1 MESEVEPKRFFDNR
15 SCGNQREGCMKTG
28 IIMDDSSLLNMLI
41 PDFLC
46 AKKEN
51 EKNEE

>member
-1 MESEVEPKRFFDNR
+1 MESDVEPKRFSDNR

-28 IIMDDSSLLNMLI
+28 IVMDDSSLLNIPI